1 MFLIN
6 PQLTVNNLN
15 NDGYNDILSGIDNYI
30 AHMAEVQYK
39 NHVYGFQ
46 ETVNFEL
53 YNRLCEYREI
63 ILDKLLGCNCLE
75 DEYLIYILSKVQK
88 LIR

>member
-15 NDGYNDILSGIDNYI
+15 SDGYNDVLENIDKTI
-30 AHMAEVQYK
+30 AYMAQTQYK
-39 NHVYGFQ
+39 NHVYGFKNVVDFQ
-46 ETVNFEL
+46 L

-63 ILDKLLGCNCLE
+63 LIDKLLGCNCLE

-88 LIR
+88 LT